1 MAQTLETIREK
12 VRQHKG
18 VEVCY
23 KATNGRRKMEERN
36 GVIQDVYPS
45 LFTLYIESQR
55 SLISFS
61 YADLLTHEV
70 EMQLTSNGEYLF

>member
-1 MAQTLETIREK
+1 MAQTLEMIREK

-23 KATNGRRKMEERN
+23 KAANGRRKMEEKS
-36 GVIQDVYPS
+36 GVIKDVYPS

-61 YADLLTHEV
+61 YADILTHEV
-70 EMQLTSNGEYLF
+70 EMQLASNGEYLF